1 LVRTLIAG
9 FKANNIQ
16 QGDCVLLHLGNSV
29 SWQFGPAQND
39 SEMLTRTGLIDPI
52 PCPLLRYHRC
62 WRRVHG
68 LQP

>member
-1 LVRTLIAG
+1 
-9 FKANNIQ
+9 
-16 QGDCVLLHLGNSV
+16 VLLHLGNSV
-29 SWQFGPAQND
+29 SSPFHSDRPQND